1 MVVDV
6 TRVEYTTLNVVESKI
21 YRYPFVVPAY
31 IRLPVLFH
39 DIADTVNGLYI
50 YQSSSARAKYIIFFF
65 SYRDD
70 CSSPSRESKESFVI
84 CARPLERSTT
94 YGALCISAAAKT
106 KLMNVNIG
114 TSR

>member
-65 SYRDD
+65 LTVMTAPLLLGNPKKVLSY
-70 CSSPSRESKESFVI
+70 
-84 CARPLERSTT
+84 ARAR
-94 YGALCISAAAKT
+94 
-106 KLMNVNIG
+106 
-114 TSR
+114 